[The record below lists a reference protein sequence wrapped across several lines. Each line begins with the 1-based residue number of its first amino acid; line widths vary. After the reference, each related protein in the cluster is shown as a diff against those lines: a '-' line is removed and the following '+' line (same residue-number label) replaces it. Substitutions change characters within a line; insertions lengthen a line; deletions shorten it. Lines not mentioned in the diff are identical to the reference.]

1 MGRNVDITFSCLPLR
16 TVSRLDVPLD
26 ASPKFR
32 EQCER
37 IKSAIERHGTHNTY
51 YLHNARCV
59 YYLTNRDDLG
69 MLEFAFEGTV
79 FTDENDQK
87 TDRCELQISLARETC
102 DWLTEPVVEWFRETV
117 VKAVAVEFDRYI
129 AAGDLQQAVER
140 VERIRAESDKHGGY
154 VGMYL

>member
-1 MGRNVDITFSCLPLR
+1 VDITFSCLPLR

>member
-1 MGRNVDITFSCLPLR
+1 MSRNVDITFACLPLR

-59 YYLTNRDDLG
+59 YCLTNRDDVG
-69 MLEFAFEGTV
+69 MVEFTFEGTV

-87 TDRCELQISLARETC
+87 TERCELHVHLSRETC
-102 DWLTEPVVEWFRETV
+102 DWLTEPVVEWFKETV
-117 VKAVAVEFDRYI
+117 IKAVAVEFDRYI
-129 AAGDLQQAVER
+129 AAGDLQQAVQR
-140 VERIRAESDKHGGY
+140 MERIRAESDKHGGY